1 MSVLPCIYQTF
12 RIILIKSINVQKE
25 KTIFFC
31 TFFSFP
37 QLSQFILWN
46 LSPTCLVYLTLPHKK
61 KKKNVV
67 TLFTLKMHQTSGQF
81 NHPSLFPSIFNTVFL
96 IRFISKD
103 GVELEKTLSKDRL
116 LSLANLCSIS
126 KGSITT
132 KDVVVLF

>member
-1 MSVLPCIYQTF
+1 
-12 RIILIKSINVQKE
+12 
-25 KTIFFC
+25 
-31 TFFSFP
+31 
-37 QLSQFILWN
+37 
-46 LSPTCLVYLTLPHKK
+46 
-61 KKKNVV
+61 
-67 TLFTLKMHQTSGQF
+67 MHQTSGQF

>member
-46 LSPTCLVYLTLPHKK
+46 LSPTCVVYLTLPHK

-81 NHPSLFPSIFNTVFL
+81 NNPSLFPSIFNTVFL

-116 LSLANLCSIS
+116 LSLATYAQFLR
-126 KGSITT
+126 
-132 KDVVVLF
+132 VPLQLRM